1 MDPSAQQLYD
11 ELDRF
16 HLPGRPD
23 PTWREWHYFNV
34 VTSLGEWWYITYI
47 IGGEIPAGE
56 WGGQLLV
63 TRRSPNGHYERFSA
77 LASSSQVAFD
87 TSRADVTIARSSV
100 RHHDGTYRLRAEA
113 GGQDGRVRIDLTVV
127 PVRDR
132 YFPAVE
138 LRNDQIV
145 SGYVVPALSARAS
158 GRICVRGSCR
168 SVSAVPAYH
177 DHNWG
182 IWRDVRWEWGT
193 GQGDRFNLLYGGVY
207 GTEEDPGGSQAS
219 FFMTLVDS
227 LGVRQVL
234 RFSNIRYEGSR
245 PVPGARRAAAPT
257 SFSLDGVHGADT
269 VHLSVRVT
277 DALATRMK
285 ASDFRRVF
293 LQMRGAFIL
302 RGRLGGETVADSGL
316 GFFETYT
323 R

>member
-1 MDPSAQQLYD
+1 M
-11 ELDRF
+11 
-16 HLPGRPD
+16 RPD
-23 PTWREWHYFNV
+23 STWGEWHYFNV
-34 VTSLGEWWYITYI
+34 ITGPDEWWYITYL
-47 IGGEIPAGE
+47 IGGEVPAGD

-63 TRRSPNGHYERFSA
+63 TRRSPAGRYDRFTA
-77 LASSSQVAFD
+77 QAPSSLVAFD
-87 TSRADVTIARSSV
+87 TARADVSIARSSV
-100 RHHDGTYRLRAEA
+100 RQREGTYRLHAEA
-113 GGQDGRVRIDLTVV
+113 QGESGAVRIDLTIV
-127 PVRDR
+127 PARRR

-138 LRNDQIV
+138 LRNDEIV
-145 SGYVVPALSARAS
+145 SGYVVPALSASAS
-158 GRICVRGSCR
+158 GKICLPGGCR
-168 SVSAVPAYH
+168 SVSGVPAYH

-182 IWRDVRWEWGT
+182 VWRDVRWEWGT

-207 GTEEDPGGSQAS
+207 GREEEPGSGRAS

-234 RFSNIRYEGSR
+234 RFNRIRYEGRRRVS
-245 PVPGARRAAAPT
+245 GATGAAAPA
-257 SFSLDGVHGADT
+257 SFSLGGIHDADT
-269 VHLSVRVT
+269 VHLRVRVT

-302 RGRLGGETVADSGL
+302 QGRLGGEAVADSGM

>member
-1 MDPSAQQLYD
+1 
-11 ELDRF
+11 
-16 HLPGRPD
+16 
-23 PTWREWHYFNV
+23 
-34 VTSLGEWWYITYI
+34 
-47 IGGEIPAGE
+47 
-56 WGGQLLV
+56 
-63 TRRSPNGHYERFSA
+63 
-77 LASSSQVAFD
+77 
-87 TSRADVTIARSSV
+87 
-100 RHHDGTYRLRAEA
+100 
-113 GGQDGRVRIDLTVV
+113 VV

-158 GRICVRGSCR
+158 GKICVRGACR
-168 SVSAVPAYH
+168 TVSAVPAYH

-207 GTEEDPGGSQAS
+207 GTEEDQGGSQAS

-302 RGRLGGETVADSGL
+302 RGRLGGDTVADSGL